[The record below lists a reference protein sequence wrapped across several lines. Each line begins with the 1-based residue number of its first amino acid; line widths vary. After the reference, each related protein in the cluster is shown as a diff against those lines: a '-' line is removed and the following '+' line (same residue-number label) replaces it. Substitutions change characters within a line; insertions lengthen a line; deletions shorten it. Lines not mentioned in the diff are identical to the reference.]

1 MNNKFKV
8 ILGTFAGIMI
18 GGITVVGANQA
29 IQAMQNTEL
38 KVNLNGQIQTFKD
51 ETTGETQY
59 PITYHDRTYLP
70 LRNVANLSGLNVD
83 YDNNS
88 KTAILT
94 KEYSETQLIEA
105 ARVHLKITKD
115 YVPSLASVEEQSD
128 DMVLIHLFD
137 IDDDHVATSDWYTV
151 NKYTGVGTNVM
162 GEKIDISPENLI
174 KMIHKKISHSDIQR
188 NLAYQ
193 SLLMEFY
200 SNNKLPDIPEV
211 DISMNNEKGKSM
223 DKFAI
228 VDVDNDGRDEL
239 IITHENAS
247 MAGLFQVIYDY
258 DEEKDEIY
266 TEYFGS
272 PISKFYE
279 NGFADVNLLHNQGR
293 AFGFMWPYNIIKY
306 DSQSDK
312 YLEFAYIDGW
322 DKNYD
327 EAFPM
332 YVEEKFPSEI
342 DKDNDGGIYEVDRQ
356 FMDNADFEKWI
367 KDNCGEL
374 VEKTII
380 FSSFTEENFSDI
392 EK

>member
-137 IDDDHVATSDWYTV
+137 IDDDHVETSDW
-151 NKYTGVGTNVM
+151 
-162 GEKIDISPENLI
+162 
-174 KMIHKKISHSDIQR
+174 
-188 NLAYQ
+188 
-193 SLLMEFY
+193 
-200 SNNKLPDIPEV
+200 
-211 DISMNNEKGKSM
+211 
-223 DKFAI
+223 
-228 VDVDNDGRDEL
+228 
-239 IITHENAS
+239 
-247 MAGLFQVIYDY
+247 
-258 DEEKDEIY
+258 
-266 TEYFGS
+266 
-272 PISKFYE
+272 
-279 NGFADVNLLHNQGR
+279 
-293 AFGFMWPYNIIKY
+293 
-306 DSQSDK
+306 
-312 YLEFAYIDGW
+312 
-322 DKNYD
+322 
-327 EAFPM
+327 
-332 YVEEKFPSEI
+332 
-342 DKDNDGGIYEVDRQ
+342 
-356 FMDNADFEKWI
+356 
-367 KDNCGEL
+367 
-374 VEKTII
+374 
-380 FSSFTEENFSDI
+380 
-392 EK
+392 